1 MSGLDIQNLTA
12 WVIPILLAITLHE
25 AAHGYAAW
33 VFGDD
38 TARWLGRVSLNPLR
52 HIDPMGTIMFPAL
65 QLLLTGSVFL
75 GWAKPVP
82 VNVNRL
88 RNPRRDM
95 VYVALAGPG
104 MNMVLAILAAL
115 LMHILPYVPLSVQGW
130 LFLTLA
136 NMILLNLALAVFNMI
151 PLPPLDGGRVA
162 VGLLPD
168 FLAYPL
174 ARLEQY
180 GMLILMGLIIVP
192 QLMGM
197 SLIGRL
203 IGPIRDYLLVHI
215 LSLTG
220 NSWLFRAFGV

>member
-1 MSGLDIQNLTA
+1 MGGIDIQSITA

-33 VFGDD
+33 MCGDD

-52 HIDPMGTIMFPAL
+52 HIDPMGTVMFPAL
-65 QLLLTGSVFL
+65 QLLVSGTVFL

-88 RNPRRDM
+88 HNPRRDM

-104 MNMVLAILAAL
+104 MNLALAVLAAL
-115 LMHILPYVPLSVQGW
+115 LLHIVAYMPSTVQSW
-130 LFLTLA
+130 LFLTLL
-136 NMILLNLALAVFNMI
+136 NMIFLNLALAVFNMI

-168 FLAYPL
+168 ALAYPL

-180 GMLILMGLIIVP
+180 GMMIMMGLIFIP
-192 QLMGM
+192 QLMGF
-197 SLIGRL
+197 SLIGRI
-203 IGPIRDYLLVHI
+203 IGPVRDFFLANI

-220 NSWLFRAFGV
+220 NSGLLRPLGF